1 MTGRRRAPGSFAL
14 LAGIL
19 LAGCGGEPGTP
30 ESQIIDLIAG
40 AEAAVEERDA
50 GALADLLSES
60 YSDDRGQSKHEIMQ
74 RLRLYLFRHQSV
86 HLYISID
93 SIEFPVPELAEV
105 KLVAGMAGRGIP
117 DGSDWRLEADVY
129 EFDIRFEL
137 DDDEWKVISANWQRS
152 GR

>member
-1 MTGRRRAPGSFAL
+1 MTGRRRAPGSFGL

-19 LAGCGGEPGTP
+19 LAACGGDPGTP

-40 AEAAVEERDA
+40 AEAAAEERDA
-50 GALADLLSES
+50 KALADLLSDS
-60 YSDDRGQSKHEIMQ
+60 YSDDRGQSKHEIIQ
-74 RLRLYLFRHQSV
+74 RLRLYLFRHQSI

-137 DDDEWKVISANWQRS
+137 DDEEWKVISANWQRS